1 MSQLFVCIIRQ
12 KISESLAKDLYE
24 KYSTKKGAVRK
35 MLIRKSFQYLP
46 LPSRLDMKLIQD
58 SVEILM

>member
-1 MSQLFVCIIRQ
+1 MRNTST
-12 KISESLAKDLYE
+12 S
-24 KYSTKKGAVRK
+24 STKKGAVRK
-35 MLIRKSFQYLP
+35 MLIRKSFQYLA